1 MCKTGWRAQVKINA
15 KGQSLRFMKMLTF
28 FRYYAKRTTGK
39 CFKNAIFQHD
49 AGKAYWVIGLEFTSR
64 WWIVCNILYIGH
76 RNIWEFR
83 AWKMYFLFFFRVQKS
98 MFVHTSCT
106 LLFFAQQNCEYT
118 RVYAVRVF
126 YSSDYEYTQLT
137 LHRLEV
143 KYILNNLLL

>member
-83 AWKMYFLFFFRVQKS
+83 AWKMYFLFFFVYRKVCLCTRRVRCCFLHNKIVNIHAWTQS
-98 MFVHTSCT
+98 V
-106 LLFFAQQNCEYT
+106 FFIVAIMNT
-118 RVYAVRVF
+118 HN
-126 YSSDYEYTQLT
+126 
-137 LHRLEV
+137 LHV
-143 KYILNNLLL
+143 TD